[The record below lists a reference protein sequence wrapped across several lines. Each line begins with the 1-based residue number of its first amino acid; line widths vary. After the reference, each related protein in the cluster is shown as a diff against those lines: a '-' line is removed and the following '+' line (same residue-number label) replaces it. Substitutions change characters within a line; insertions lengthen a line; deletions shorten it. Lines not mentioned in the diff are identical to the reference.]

1 MKLKKGDTV
10 VVIAGKDKGSEG
22 EIIRVIPKENKVIVA
37 GVNISKRHAKARN
50 QRDKAGIIDKDMP
63 MDASNVMYV
72 HKGKPTRL
80 GYKVNAD
87 GTKQRIAK
95 RTGDVI
101 G

>member
-10 VVIAGKDKGSEG
+10 VVISGKDKGAEG

-37 GVNISKRHAKARN
+37 GVNIAKRHRKARS

-80 GYKVNAD
+80 GYKVEAD
-87 GTKQRIAK
+87 GTKKRVAK
-95 RTGDVI
+95 STGEVI

>member
-10 VVIAGKDKGSEG
+10 VVIAGKDKGVEG
-22 EIIRVIPKENKVIVA
+22 EIIRVLPKENKVIVS
-37 GVNISKRHAKARN
+37 GVNIAKRHRKARS

-72 HKGKPTRL
+72 HKGKPTRI
-80 GYKVNAD
+80 GYRVEAD
-87 GTKQRIAK
+87 GTKKRVAK
-95 RTGDVI
+95 RTGEVI

>member
-10 VVIAGKDKGSEG
+10 VVIAGKDKGAEG
-22 EIIRVIPKENKVIVA
+22 EIIRVMPKENKVIVA
-37 GVNISKRHAKARN
+37 GVNISKRHAKQRN

-80 GYKVNAD
+80 GYKVGSD
-87 GTKQRIAK
+87 GTKQRVAK

-101 G
+101 S

>member
-10 VVIAGKDKGSEG
+10 VVIAGKDKGAEG
-22 EIIRVIPKENKVIVA
+22 EIIRVLPKENKVIVA
-37 GVNISKRHAKARN
+37 GVNISKRHTKQRN

-80 GYKVNAD
+80 GYKIADD
-87 GTKQRIAK
+87 GTKQRVAK

>member
-10 VVIAGKDKGSEG
+10 VVIAGKDKGVEG
-22 EIIRVIPKENKVIVA
+22 QIMRVIPKENKVIVT

-72 HKGKPTRL
+72 HNGKPTRI
-80 GYKVNAD
+80 GYKVEAD
-87 GTKQRIAK
+87 GTKRRVAK
-95 RTGDVI
+95 RTGEVI
-101 G
+101 E